1 MAKKVNR
8 EEVKK
13 APNRS
18 NLGAGIRE
26 MFNVDKLEE
35 AIAHNQEDVVKEL
48 STIFLMIPI
57 EQIERNINQPRVDFT
72 ETELN
77 ELAESI
83 KIHGIIQPI
92 TVRRLEPKKYQIIS
106 GERRYRASQLAGI
119 EEIPAYIRTAD
130 DTQML
135 EMAIL
140 ENIKRQDLNPIEIAM
155 SYARLVEE
163 FSLTHEQ
170 LSERLGVNR
179 PSITNYLRLLNLQPA
194 TRAALRDGLI
204 SFGHGKVLAGIEFPS
219 TEITLLG
226 ETIKNGLS
234 VKALEALRDA
244 LAPKEKKASASSKS
258 NDLPTEYKS
267 IQERFRGTFGVGSI
281 KLKVDAE
288 GKGQIVIPFANTRA
302 LNELLDTLDRLEDIH

>member
-35 AIAHNQEDVVKEL
+35 AIAHNQDDVVKEL
-48 STIFLMIPI
+48 STMFLMIPI
-57 EQIERNINQPRVDFT
+57 EQIERNINQPRIDFT
-72 ETELN
+72 EAELN

-179 PSITNYLRLLNLQPA
+179 PSITNYLRLLNLQA
-194 TRAALRDGLI
+194 KTRAALRDGLI
-204 SFGHGKVLAGIEFPS
+204 SFGHGKVLAGIEYPVD
-219 TEITLLG
+219 ELALLDK
-226 ETIKNGLS
+226 TIENGLS
-234 VKALEALRDA
+234 VKALEALRNA
-244 LAPKEKKASASSKS
+244 SVPNEKKSGSTKT
-258 NDLPTEYKS
+258 NDLPVEYKP
-267 IQERFRGTFGVGSI
+267 IQDRFRSTFGVGSI

>member
-35 AIAHNQEDVVKEL
+35 AIAHNQDEVVKEL
-48 STIFLMIPI
+48 STMFLMIPI
-57 EQIERNINQPRVDFT
+57 EQIERNINQPRIDFT
-72 ETELN
+72 ENELN

-179 PSITNYLRLLNLQPA
+179 PSITNYLRLLNLQA
-194 TRAALRDGLI
+194 ETRAALRDGLI
-204 SFGHGKVLAGIEFPS
+204 SFGHGKVLAGIEYPS
-219 TEITLLG
+219 TELTLLR
-226 ETIKNGLS
+226 EVIKNGLS
-234 VKALEALRDA
+234 VKALEGLRNAAD
-244 LAPKEKKASASSKS
+244 PNEKKAGISNS
-258 NDLPTEYKS
+258 NDLPNEYKS

>member
-35 AIAHNQEDVVKEL
+35 AIAHNQDDVVKEL
-48 STIFLMIPI
+48 STMFLMIPI
-57 EQIERNINQPRVDFT
+57 EQIERNINQPRIDFT
-72 ETELN
+72 ESELN

-163 FSLTHEQ
+163 FNLTHEQ

-179 PSITNYLRLLNLQPA
+179 PSITNYLRLLNLQA
-194 TRAALRDGLI
+194 ETRAALRDGLI

-226 ETIKNGLS
+226 QVIKNGLS
-234 VKALEALRDA
+234 VKALEALRNA
-244 LAPKEKKASASSKS
+244 AVPNEKKTGASNS
-258 NDLPTEYKS
+258 NELPSEYKS